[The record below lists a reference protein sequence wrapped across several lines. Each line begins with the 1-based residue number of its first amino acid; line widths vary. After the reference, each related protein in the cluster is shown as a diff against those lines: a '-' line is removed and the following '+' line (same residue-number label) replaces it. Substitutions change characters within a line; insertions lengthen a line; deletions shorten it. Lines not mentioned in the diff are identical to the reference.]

1 MSNSNGCPARQSQS
15 LTGRDRFI
23 AAKAFAYAIAVIE
36 SLPEQWQEW
45 SDCQDMKT
53 IFEAIFS
60 KQLRETAA
68 ESVRFHLDGAER
80 AAGYHPA

>member
-1 MSNSNGCPARQSQS
+1 M
-15 LTGRDRFI
+15 
-23 AAKAFAYAIAVIE
+23 IE

-80 AAGYHPA
+80 AAGYHLA